1 MIPLDVFRSYDVCAV
16 QYASFISGMVMLV
29 MFYFVAI
36 FMTIVVGLSPGQAG
50 VQLVYFA
57 PGMGAGALVAIN
69 AIRFLRQPRYPIVL
83 GSIIL
88 VISLGLIQMAM
99 QENKQSQVNGFMVM
113 AGAGVGLTGGPL
125 AIQARFAQGDSRV
138 AAVTGLTL
146 FFRSLGGTVGLA
158 QCAAVLSSKVTSF
171 LTAAAKSGAIPI
183 SSIAAISHAKSGL
196 TSIQSIDALP
206 QDVQAL
212 VRNAFRNG
220 TRWAFISLI
229 PWCALSVFLT
239 VFLSKIPDS
248 DKIRKES
255 EKKEKEVAAV
265 NNGAGGG
272 EAEKEAES
280 RGEAPV

>member
-1 MIPLDVFRSYDVCAV
+1 MDL
-16 QYASFISGMVMLV
+16 Q
-29 MFYFVAI
+29 
-36 FMTIVVGLSPGQAG
+36 
-50 VQLVYFA
+50 
-57 PGMGAGALVAIN
+57 
-69 AIRFLRQPRYPIVL
+69 
-83 GSIIL
+83 
-88 VISLGLIQMAM
+88 
-99 QENKQSQVNGFMVM
+99 
-113 AGAGVGLTGGPL
+113 
-125 AIQARFAQGDSRV
+125 
-138 AAVTGLTL
+138 
-146 FFRSLGGTVGLA
+146 FRSLGGTVGLA

-171 LTAAAKSGAIPI
+171 LTAAAKSGKIPT